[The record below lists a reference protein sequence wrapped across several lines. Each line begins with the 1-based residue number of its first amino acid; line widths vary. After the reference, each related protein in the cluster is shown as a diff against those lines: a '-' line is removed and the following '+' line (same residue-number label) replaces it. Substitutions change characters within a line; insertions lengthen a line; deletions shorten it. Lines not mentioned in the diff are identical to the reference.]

1 MKNKVKQIAA
11 VTAIVLIIAIY
22 IVTLI
27 LAITNNEN
35 TSQWFMAA
43 IIATIVL
50 PVMAYVYIWIYKKV
64 QEQREAAKNM
74 KYLFPDMSDDNST
87 EDTNK
92 ARDQK

>member
-11 VTAIVLIIAIY
+11 ITAIVLIAAIY

-27 LAITNNEN
+27 LAITNNES

-50 PVMAYVYIWIYKKV
+50 PVMAYVYIWIYKRV
-64 QEQREAAKNM
+64 QEQREAAKDM
-74 KYLFPDMSDDNST
+74 KYLFPDMPDGDGT
-87 EDTNK
+87 EDINK
-92 ARDQK
+92 TEDQK